1 MALGL
6 IGKKIGMTRVFTE
19 EGRSW
24 PVTVVEATPNRVTQV
39 KTGPA
44 DGYDGVQVT
53 IGRRRPGRVGKAMQG
68 HFAKAGVEPGRGVW
82 EFRLAQSAET
92 EPAAELTVEMFSRGQ
107 KVDVAGRTI
116 GKGFAGVIKRHGMR
130 GGRASHGNS
139 KAHRLGGSIGNAQDP
154 GRVFKGKK
162 MAGHMGSVRRVQ
174 QGLEVIR
181 VDPERNLLLIGGSIP
196 GARGSDVI
204 VRPSV
209 KAKNSSGAP
218 AVKESQPGNQPAN
231 KPEGKPESKA
241 NDQTESKQENKRES
255 KSADRPVDKSKDKP
269 TDKTKS
275 KSADKPE
282 NKPADKPESKSAD
295 KSESKSAD
303 KSVDKSKD
311 TPTNKPKDKPANQST
326 GQSTGK
332 PAGTK

>member
-53 IGRRRPGRVGKAMQG
+53 IGRRRPSRVGKAMQG

-82 EFRLAQSAET
+82 EFRLAQPAET

-107 KVDVAGRTI
+107 KVDVSGRTI

-218 AVKESQPGNQPAN
+218 AVKESQPDNQP
-231 KPEGKPESKA
+231 KGKPESKS
-241 NDQTESKQENKRES
+241 NDQTENKRES
-255 KSADRPVDKSKDKP
+255 KSDDRPVDKSKDKSKDKP

-282 NKPADKPESKSAD
+282 NK
-295 KSESKSAD
+295 SAD

-311 TPTNKPKDKPANQST
+311 KPADKPESKPANEPANESANKPKDKLDNQ
-326 GQSTGK
+326 

>member
-39 KTGPA
+39 KTGSA

-82 EFRLAQSAET
+82 EFRLAQPAET

-209 KAKNSSGAP
+209 KAKNSRVAP
-218 AVKESQPGNQPAN
+218 AVKESQPDNQLAN
-231 KPEGKPESKA
+231 KPKGKPESKS

-255 KSADRPVDKSKDKP
+255 KSADKPVDKSKDKP

-282 NKPADKPESKSAD
+282 SKSAD
-295 KSESKSAD
+295 KPENKSAD

-311 TPTNKPKDKPANQST
+311 TPANKPKDKPANQST